1 LEGPLLAVFATLGLF
16 LLPATKWV
24 AVTVKVGAFFVFGG
38 VQHLIGGAGFNGD
51 T

>member
-1 LEGPLLAVFATLGLF
+1 MLAVVVTLGLF

-38 VQHLIGGAGFNGD
+38 VQHLIGGAGFDCD